1 MSHLFQDDDAEGHV
15 GDEGSLTKF
24 SFEVTQYPLHF
35 MSASTHRSEYHVE
48 RHRDV
53 EARRHVVD
61 HADEEMGQHEVHPL
75 PINEGLQNDFGM
87 KPMVSQPT

>member
-1 MSHLFQDDDAEGHV
+1 MTQLF
-15 GDEGSLTKF
+15 
-24 SFEVTQYPLHF
+24 PLHF
-35 MSASTHRSEYHVE
+35 KTLILSVTHTVASTHRSEYHVE

-75 PINEGLQNDFGM
+75 PIN
-87 KPMVSQPT
+87 